1 MAINLRRI
9 WVPVLIALVVA
20 APPIAFLNYFL
31 PHRAVLR
38 VVGTQV
44 KHVGNPTGGRDV
56 YYINAEDIETKKPRV
71 FHNEDTRWSFPW
83 YFKFNSSD
91 IQAAAQSIASEQGT
105 AAITFYG
112 WRIQIFS
119 MYPNVLKVRRAEPGT
134 VIIPWFNI
142 AFFTAV
148 FGGSLWLTLWIRGFR
163 NRRRLAREDAGG
175 KRSR

>member
-9 WVPVLIALVVA
+9 WVPVLIGLVVA

-31 PHRAVLR
+31 PHHAVLR
-38 VVGTQV
+38 VVGIQV
-44 KHVGNPTGGRDV
+44 KHVGTLPGGRDV
-56 YYINAEDIETKKPRV
+56 YFINAEDIETKTPRV
-71 FHNEDTRWSFPW
+71 FHNEDTGWGFPW

-119 MYPNVLKVRRAEPGT
+119 MYPNVLKIRRAAPGT

-142 AFFTAV
+142 AFFTVV
-148 FGGSLWLTLWIRGFR
+148 FGGGLWLALWIRGSR
-163 NRRRLAREDAGG
+163 NRRRLAREAARA
-175 KRSR
+175 KRSG